1 MMLELSRP
9 TGKIVELSCERTM
22 IVKKRH
28 MESKYNQSKAVMVK
42 SKSKFLYK
50 KSVEKSLV

>member
-28 MESKYNQSKAVMVK
+28 MESKNNQSKAVMIK
-42 SKSKFLYK
+42 SKSKFLCK
-50 KSVEKSLV
+50 KSVEKISV